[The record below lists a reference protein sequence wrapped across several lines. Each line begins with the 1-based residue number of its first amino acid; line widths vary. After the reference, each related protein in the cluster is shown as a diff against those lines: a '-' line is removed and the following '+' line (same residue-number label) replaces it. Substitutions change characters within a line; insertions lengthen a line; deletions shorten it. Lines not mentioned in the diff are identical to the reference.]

1 MEEKDSFDS
10 ENYFSDNESETKARS
25 SNIDNEEGDKEIR
38 NMNLIKAISQVLET
52 IIEDNKHLIKY
63 GEIIKKQNKSIFSSI
78 KIPNISIEEY
88 LTRIQTYANIE
99 RNTLIVSLIFI
110 DRLCKNSGITLTYYN
125 IHRIIFTSILVSIK
139 YNEDQLYDNKYYSEI
154 AGLRL
159 KELNSLEYNFL
170 QMIHF
175 FLFVNDETFKKYKLY
190 LDNF

>member
-63 GEIIKKQNKSIFSSI
+63 GEIIKKQNKSVFSSI
-78 KIPNISIEEY
+78 KIINISIEEY

>member
-99 RNTLIVSLIFI
+99 RNTLIVSLIYI

-159 KELNSLEYNFL
+159 KELNSLEHNFL